1 LGVVPFVRFDYGPF
15 RIDEFGDKRPS
26 WFLHG
31 PPART
36 VFDSSGALMYSRDGV
51 LVMVL
56 PFGQR
61 RPAALE
67 LVRSL
72 RPAR

>member
-1 LGVVPFVRFDYGPF
+1 
-15 RIDEFGDKRPS
+15 
-26 WFLHG
+26 
-31 PPART
+31 
-36 VFDSSGALMYSRDGV
+36 MYSRDGV

-72 RPAR
+72 RPAG